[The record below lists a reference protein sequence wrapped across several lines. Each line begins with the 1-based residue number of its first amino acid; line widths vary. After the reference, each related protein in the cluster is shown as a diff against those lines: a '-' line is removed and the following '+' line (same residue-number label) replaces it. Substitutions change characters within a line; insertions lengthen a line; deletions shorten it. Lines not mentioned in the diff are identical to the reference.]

1 MKSIWTNSCI
11 LKRWENLNREIETE
25 IAVIGGG
32 ITGILTA
39 YLLQR
44 EGRRA
49 VVLERYYGKNHIP
62 AWAVLCRSYKEIWNR
77 EGQTV
82 WICQRRG
89 AKGV

>member
-49 VVLERYYGKNHIP
+49 VVLERYFIG
-62 AWAVLCRSYKEIWNR
+62 S
-77 EGQTV
+77 GQTV